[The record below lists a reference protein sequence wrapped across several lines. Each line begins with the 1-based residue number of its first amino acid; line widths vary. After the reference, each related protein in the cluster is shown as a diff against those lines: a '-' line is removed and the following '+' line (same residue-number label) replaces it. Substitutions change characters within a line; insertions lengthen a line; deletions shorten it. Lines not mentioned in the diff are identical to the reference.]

1 MIKGYLT
8 LREGAHQGKLPS
20 YHVWSYG
27 NEDINS
33 HINSYMN
40 NLEEAESPPRS
51 ARWSDFQNQEYRFTI
66 PKSPTRLARKQRQ
79 QEDEKHRQLQ
89 RSPIEHISKRKHP
102 SECFCSL
109 MASELLHHALHIS
122 ALKPVN
128 HFSKKASP

>member
-33 HINSYMN
+33 YINSYMN

-51 ARWSDFQNQEYRFTI
+51 EPGGVIFKIRNTD
-66 PKSPTRLARKQRQ
+66 
-79 QEDEKHRQLQ
+79 LQ
-89 RSPIEHISKRKHP
+89 FRSPRHGW
-102 SECFCSL
+102 
-109 MASELLHHALHIS
+109 
-122 ALKPVN
+122 
-128 HFSKKASP
+128 